1 MLDLPELRV
10 TLAHLDLLAYRG
22 LQETR
27 APLGQ
32 RDLQD

>member
-1 MLDLPELRV
+1 MLDLLEPRV

-22 LQETR
+22 LQETK
-27 APLGQ
+27 APLAQ